1 MEQFLPRA
9 AAGRRIELI
18 IRRLRSLATLPAV
31 VAQLLSQLSSPEVL
45 ADIIESD
52 PALSAKILSLAYTQ
66 GIQFAGRG
74 PSVREAL
81 AALPAAAVREAA
93 LSVKVFEVFD
103 TGYGPEQRRI
113 IPHSQFAIHS
123 LAVACCTKGI
133 AELILPQSDWELAF
147 SAGLLHDIGK
157 LALAEVMPKSFERI
171 ITEAK
176 EQSLCSSVVEQK
188 YLGLDHTVLGKRLA
202 EKWHLPAEI
211 VFAIWLHHGDTEM
224 ISENMPIGR
233 IATLVHLA
241 DSIVRGAGI
250 GESGSYDSADSTISQ
265 AAESLSLSSRQIG
278 QIREQLNEEVVRRS
292 RMLGLDARDSTAV
305 YCDAVRD
312 TAVELSGDNIKLS
325 MENRRLVGDSVHL
338 DFVTDFLT
346 AINPEMTVA
355 EIVESFAVRWQ
366 KFYQTGPVCI
376 YLVNA
381 SQEQFLEA
389 VTVDDSGCGE
399 SLILELPESS
409 FAVPA
414 EFRNNFAVLNASE
427 YVGWLFSQLEEVFDS
442 DKAKMAPLLM
452 RGEAIGVIVFE
463 QRYPTA
469 FDEYLTGFAAVAS
482 VGAAVIS
489 LGMRCEQ
496 QTRLSE
502 RFAEFL
508 GRIREAQRMATESES
523 LAGLAEVAAGAAHE
537 LNNPLAVIS
546 GRVQLLAE
554 SEADLEKRR
563 ILSQIRDK
571 TREISEIV
579 VDLINYARPSSPK
592 PVSGSVR
599 LILEKVIKETA
610 EKYKIESMEVRMDNV
625 DSLGDVFVDSRQ
637 IISVL
642 VKILSNALDSY
653 HDGKGPIRIVGAF
666 DESGDFVRLQITDF
680 GCGMSADILRKAT
693 KPFFSD
699 RPAGRKRGMGLAHA
713 HRLLKLNKGSLRL
726 TSRLGDGTTVTV
738 LLPQK

>member
-31 VAQLLSQLSSPEVL
+31 VAQLLSQLSSPEIL
-45 ADIIESD
+45 TEIIESD
-52 PALSAKILSLAYTQ
+52 PALSAKILSLAHTQ
-66 GIQFAGRG
+66 GVQFAGRG

-81 AALPAAAVREAA
+81 AALPATAVREAA

-113 IPHSQFAIHS
+113 IPHRQFAVHS
-123 LAVACCTKGI
+123 LAVACCTKDI
-133 AELILPQSDWELAF
+133 AELVLPQSDWEPAF

-171 ITEAK
+171 VTEAK
-176 EQSLCSSVVEQK
+176 EQGLCSSVVEQR

-211 VFAIWLHHGDTEM
+211 VFAIWLHHSDIEM
-224 ISENMPIGR
+224 VSENMPTGR
-233 IATLVHLA
+233 FAALVHLA
-241 DSIVRGAGI
+241 DLIVRGANI
-250 GESGSYDSADSTISQ
+250 GESGSYDLTESAISR
-265 AAESLSLSSRQIG
+265 AAESLSLSSEQIK
-278 QIREQLNEEVVRRS
+278 QIRKQLNEEVMRRS
-292 RMLGLDARDSTAV
+292 RILGLDACVSTAV
-305 YCDAVRD
+305 YCDVVRD
-312 TAVELSGDNIKLS
+312 TAVGLSENNIRLA

-346 AINPEMTVA
+346 AVNPEMTVA
-355 EIVESFAVRWQ
+355 EIAENFAVRWQ
-366 KFYQTGPVCI
+366 RFYQTGPVCI
-376 YLVNA
+376 YLINA

-389 VTVDDSGCGE
+389 VAVDESGCGE
-399 SLILELPESS
+399 SLILQLPDGSC
-409 FAVPA
+409 AVPA
-414 EFRNNFAVLNASE
+414 ELRNNFAVLNASE
-427 YVGWLFSQLEEVFDS
+427 YVGWLFEQLEEVIDS
-442 DKAKMAPLLM
+442 GKAKMAPLLM
-452 RGEAIGVIVFE
+452 RGEVVGVIVFE

-469 FDEYLTGFAAVAS
+469 PDECLDGFATVAS
-482 VGAAVIS
+482 IGAAVIS
-489 LGMRCEQ
+489 LGKRCEQ

-508 GRIREAQRMATESES
+508 GKIREAQRMATESES
-523 LAGLAEVAAGAAHE
+523 LAGLAEMAAGAAHE

-563 ILSQIRDK
+563 ILGQIRDK
-571 TREISEIV
+571 TREISEII

-592 PVSGSVR
+592 PASCSVQ
-599 LILEKVIKETA
+599 LLLGQAIKETA
-610 EKYKIESMEVRMDNV
+610 EKYKIGSMEVRMENIDG
-625 DSLGDVFVDSRQ
+625 LGDVFVDSRQ
-637 IISVL
+637 IVSVL
-642 VKILSNALDSY
+642 VKILSNALESY
-653 HDGKGPIRIVGAF
+653 SEGKGPIRIFGDC
-666 DESGDFVRLQITDF
+666 DESGDFVRLQITDS

-713 HRLLKLNKGSLRL
+713 HRLLKLNKGSLHL
-726 TSRLGDGTTVTV
+726 TSRPGDGTTVTV
-738 LLPQK
+738 LLPQR